1 MSLLSESV
9 TIVSEF
15 QTVVSQEYKIADNAY
30 VDDGVNFFFVS
41 GTCTPTDLNT
51 NYILLDEKGDALDL
65 KNVLVLEVYMK
76 SGPLVDASSTVTF
89 TLVGLLEDLSNYEPY
104 YFPSITT
111 DAPSINGKFYQNV
124 GYSTLSASGDYFKN
138 YPYPIPAVRPS
149 GTGTITSGSIT
160 VIFRC
165 ASFS

>member
-15 QTVVSQEYKIADNAY
+15 QTVVSHEYKVADNAII
-30 VDDGVNFFFVS
+30 DGGVNFFFVI
-41 GTCTPTDLNT
+41 GTCTPTDLDI
-51 NYILLDEKGDALDL
+51 NYILLDEKGDALNL
-65 KNVLVLEVYMK
+65 QNVLIMEVYMK
-76 SGPLVDASSTVTF
+76 SSPLLDASPTVTF

-104 YFPSITT
+104 SSPSITT
-111 DAPSINGKFYQNV
+111 DAPSINGKFYQNI
-124 GYSTLSASGDYFKN
+124 GYGNQSASGDYFKN

-149 GTGTITSGSIT
+149 GSGTINSGSIT
-160 VIFRC
+160 VTFRC